1 MAKTQVYSW
10 RVASEVKEALE
21 QVSRERGVSMAS
33 IIDDAVNEYLA
44 RPQGEVDSDD
54 AEQRR
59 LHEAVRPFIGSI
71 RGGDPDRASQAR
83 QRVRQAVRE
92 RHRQQRANDV
102 D

>member
-1 MAKTQVYSW
+1 MAKTAVYSW

-21 QVSRERGVSMAS
+21 EASRERGVSMAS
-33 IIDDAVNEYLA
+33 IIEDAVTEYLA
-44 RPQGEVDSDD
+44 RPQGEVDDDD

-71 RGGDPDRASQAR
+71 QGRDPDRASQAR

-92 RHRQQRANDV
+92 RYRQQRARDV